1 MIVIV
6 LVAVGSLALPVS
18 ALAASTAPP
27 MIESESVSH
36 ITERDATLN
45 ARIDPNGLA
54 TAYKL
59 QIDTTGNF
67 KFDQSDSCV
76 LHPPGIACAQV
87 VIEGEPL
94 PEGLVEPPEGSI
106 PAGYETQHVS
116 VDLASIGATLQPDT
130 TYHYRAIAAN
140 DASVVEGPDQ
150 TFTTPPGTQEPLI
163 EGKSVSNITPTD
175 ATLEVEIYPG
185 GLETS
190 YEVWLGTVGCIEE
203 NLAATCESTRF
214 VGTIPVSFS
223 TQTVSVDVAKAWH
236 DLLPTTHYVYSVR
249 ASNSAG
255 KAYGDYAFFETRS
268 ASTPLIESESVSHIT
283 PTDATLGAQINT
295 EGLETTYEFHLL
307 ERWGCEESTPAC
319 YPPIRL
325 IPLPSGKLLGSF
337 VGQTVS
343 LDLNSAGVSLSPGHN
358 FYEYSVS
365 ATNAAGTTEGQ
376 PQRFTTPTAAAQAE
390 PQSLTDPSVSMGGL
404 ASAATQS
411 PTSGSPSH
419 SRRHRHHHRHRRGLH
434 RSKLKRQRPSWRG
447 GAEPFVVPGG
457 GEQRIAPLTSVTPS
471 VR

>member
-1 MIVIV
+1 MRSSSVTRISQAMIVV
-6 LVAVGSLALPVS
+6 GLVAVGSLAWTAS

-27 MIESESVSH
+27 TIESESVSH
-36 ITERDATLN
+36 ITEHDAILS

-106 PAGYETQHVS
+106 PAGYETQQVS

-150 TFTTPPGTQEPLI
+150 TFTTPPGTQEP
-163 EGKSVSNITPTD
+163 S
-175 ATLEVEIYPG
+175 
-185 GLETS
+185 
-190 YEVWLGTVGCIEE
+190 
-203 NLAATCESTRF
+203 
-214 VGTIPVSFS
+214 
-223 TQTVSVDVAKAWH
+223 
-236 DLLPTTHYVYSVR
+236 
-249 ASNSAG
+249 
-255 KAYGDYAFFETRS
+255 
-268 ASTPLIESESVSHIT
+268 IESESVSHIT
-283 PTDATLGAQINT
+283 PTDATLEAQINT

-319 YPPIRL
+319 YPPIRI

-365 ATNAAGTTEGQ
+365 ATNAAGATEGQ
-376 PQRFTTPTAAAQAE
+376 PLRFTTPSAAAQAE
-390 PQSLTDPSVSMGGL
+390 PQSLTEPSVSIGGL
-404 ASAATQS
+404 ASTATQS
-411 PTSGSPSH
+411 PTSGPPSH

-434 RSKLKRQRPSWRG
+434 RSKLKRQRPT
-447 GAEPFVVPGG
+447 APG
-457 GEQRIAPLTSVTPS
+457 PS
-471 VR
+471 G